1 MRCLLFAVLAVGAV
15 TVQPAFATDYEP
27 KLDNLIETYI
37 KPQTSAF
44 AETAAKLPDAVR
56 AVCANGDAASV
67 ETFETVYSETL
78 RDFAHIHFLRFGPLI
93 DNDRLSRLAFLPDP
107 RGITQRQIRKVL
119 ASKDKDALSATT
131 LKDKSV
137 AVQGLTALEL
147 LAFDKDSA
155 VRLGQAGNDKAFTCG
170 YALAI
175 SENLAVMAGE
185 IAEGWQ
191 DPDGYSAVLL
201 TAEGGNERFHTS
213 KEALESVFNAL
224 VTGMIIA
231 RDQDVLP
238 ALGTG
243 RDKAKATRFPF
254 SRSGNSV
261 VYLSGEM
268 RGVQEALASLDL
280 MDLTPN
286 DFTWIYNAVDF
297 EFDNAIG
304 LLETLEP
311 PLRQSFEEGDAYD
324 KVAVLAITLKSLRDT
339 IALELAGALNLAG
352 GFNALDGD

>member
-1 MRCLLFAVLAVGAV
+1 MRRLLFAALAVL

-27 KLDNLIETYI
+27 KLDNLIEAYI
-37 KPQTSAF
+37 KPATGTF

-56 AVCANGDAASV
+56 GVCANADEASV
-67 ETFETVYSETL
+67 KGFETAFSETV
-78 RDFAHIHFLRFGPLI
+78 RDFSHVHFLRFGPLL

-107 RGITQRQIRKVL
+107 RGITQRQIRKLL
-119 ASKDKDALSATT
+119 AAEDEGALSAAT

-147 LAFDKDSA
+147 LAFDKNST
-155 VRLGQAGNDKAFTCG
+155 VRLGQADDGKEFSCG

-175 SENLAVMAGE
+175 SENLAAMAGD
-185 IAEGWQ
+185 IAAGWQ

-201 TAEGGNERFHTS
+201 SAEGGNERFHTS

-224 VTGMIIA
+224 VTGLIIA

-243 RDKAKATRFPF
+243 KDKAKATRFPF

-261 VYLSGEM
+261 VYLSGELL
-268 RGVQEALASLDL
+268 GVHDAITSLDL
-280 MDLTPN
+280 KDLTPD
-286 DFTWIYNAVDF
+286 DFTWIYDTLDF
-297 EFDNAIG
+297 EFGNAVN
-304 LLETLEP
+304 LLETLES

-339 IALELAGALNLAG
+339 IALELAGSLELAG